1 MTDTPADWF
10 RSGTD
15 NGERCY
21 WVTREGIVFFA
32 MLTDGKVTTQ
42 AKVEI
47 AQIVTAWF
55 RGEFFPRSAAPTMVK
70 LLDRDP
76 ATPQP
81 PDPAPAPIEIAGGAV
96 GLQKHLVEVAK
107 QNRGLDHAALKQ
119 LFNDH
124 QVVMAVWES
133 SDAPGP
139 GFLTLKGVEY
149 LLDQARHRPKKIR
162 ATMTTFWCNSREHAE
177 ILQQSFTGSCK

>member
-1 MTDTPADWF
+1 MIDPRDWY
-10 RSGTD
+10 RPMNYDG
-15 NGERCY
+15 GEPGY

-32 MLTDGKVTTQ
+32 MSTDGEVATQ

-81 PDPAPAPIEIAGGAV
+81 PDPAPAPIEIAGGVA
-96 GLQKHLVEVAK
+96 GLQKHMVEVAK
-107 QNRGLDHAALKQ
+107 QNCGLDHAALKQ
-119 LFNDH
+119 LFDDH
-124 QVVMAVWES
+124 QVVIAVWES
-133 SDAPGP
+133 SDPPGP
-139 GFLTLKGVEY
+139 GFLTMKGVEH
-149 LLDQARHRPKKIR
+149 LLAQAKRNPKKVR
-162 ATMTTFWCNSREHAE
+162 CTMTAFWCNSREHAE
-177 ILQQSFTGSCK
+177 ILQQAFAESS

>member
-1 MTDTPADWF
+1 MIDPRDWY
-10 RSGTD
+10 RPMNYDG
-15 NGERCY
+15 GEPGY

-32 MLTDGKVTTQ
+32 MSTDGEVATQ

-81 PDPAPAPIEIAGGAV
+81 PDPAPAPIEIAGG
-96 GLQKHLVEVAK
+96 VAYG
-107 QNRGLDHAALKQ
+107 RGREAELRSRSRRAQAALRRPSGRDRR
-119 LFNDH
+119 LGEF
-124 QVVMAVWES
+124 
-133 SDAPGP
+133 GP
-139 GFLTLKGVEY
+139 TRSGLSHHEGRRASACAG
-149 LLDQARHRPKKIR
+149 QA
-162 ATMTTFWCNSREHAE
+162 
-177 ILQQSFTGSCK
+177 

>member
-1 MTDTPADWF
+1 MTNPRDWYLP
-10 RSGTD
+10 G
-15 NGERCY
+15 NGEPVY
-21 WVTREGIVFFA
+21 WISREGAIMLA
-32 MLTDGKVTTQ
+32 MTADGKVATD

-55 RGEFFPRSAAPTMVK
+55 RGEFFPRSAAPTMIK
-70 LLDRDP
+70 LLDLDP

-81 PDPAPAPIEIAGGAV
+81 PDPAPAPIEIAGGAA

-119 LFNDH
+119 LFDDH

-133 SDAPGP
+133 DDRSHGP
-139 GFLTLKGVEY
+139 GFLTMKGVEH
-149 LLDQARHRPKKIR
+149 LLEQARKNPKRIR
-162 ATMTTFWCNSREHAE
+162 ATMTAFWCNSREHAE
-177 ILQQSFTGSCK
+177 ILQQAFTGARS

>member
-1 MTDTPADWF
+1 MTDIPADWF
-10 RSGTD
+10 MPGTD

-21 WVTREGIVFFA
+21 WLTRDGIVF
-32 MLTDGKVTTQ
+32 LTMSADGKVATQ

-47 AQIVTAWF
+47 AQIVTAWY
-55 RGEFFPRSAAPTMVK
+55 RGEIFPRFAAPTMVM
-70 LLDRDP
+70 LLDLDP

-81 PDPAPAPIEIAGGAV
+81 PDPAPAPIEIAGGVA
-96 GLQKHLVEVAK
+96 GLQKHLIEVAK

-139 GFLTLKGVEY
+139 GFLTLKGVEH
-149 LLDQARHRPKKIR
+149 LLTEARRNPKKIR
-162 ATMTTFWCNSREHAE
+162 ATMTAFWCNSREHAE
-177 ILQQSFTGSCK
+177 ILQQAFTGSR